1 MYNPNFGFSCSPF
14 ENTLD
19 QRFLFFSECHEEV
32 IEALLYFVKEKKS
45 FASGW
50 KTQLGIFEL
59 YGCHYKR
66 KEGSHHILICPG
78 AKRVVVIPE
87 YDDIDV
93 DIIKSNM
100 RTAGMTRD
108 QYFELLKMV

>member
-1 MYNPNFGFSCSPF
+1 MLRVARQASP
-14 ENTLD
+14 EWSIGA
-19 QRFLFFSECHEEV
+19 RWAV
-32 IEALLYFVKEKKS
+32 A
-45 FASGW
+45 
-50 KTQLGIFEL
+50 
-59 YGCHYKR
+59 GC
-66 KEGSHHILICPG
+66 LICPG

-100 RTAGMTRD
+100 LTAGMTRD